1 MYWTQTLTIIAS
13 VAGVLTGYAFLF
25 DKRFGDLHKRIEDTN
40 KRIDDTN
47 KRIDDLRE
55 DLNRRMDRLEHR
67 MDKLEDE
74 IKEIRMLL
82 YKVLEI
88 PHKEEK

>member
-1 MYWTQTLTIIAS
+1 MDWTQTLTIIAS
-13 VAGVLTGYAFLF
+13 MAGILTGYAFL
-25 DKRFGDLHKRIEDTN
+25 L
-40 KRIDDTN
+40 N

-67 MDKLEDE
+67 MDRLEQRMDKLEDD

-82 YKVLEI
+82 YKVLEV

>member
-1 MYWTQTLTIIAS
+1 MDWTQTLTIIAS
-13 VAGVLTGYAFLF
+13 VAGIMAGYAFL
-25 DKRFGDLHKRIEDTN
+25 LNKRIEDTN
-40 KRIDDTN
+40 R
-47 KRIDDLRE
+47 RIDDLRE
-55 DLNRRMDRLEHR
+55 DLNKR

-82 YKVLEI
+82 YKVLEV

>member
-1 MYWTQTLTIIAS
+1 MDWTQTLTIIAS
-13 VAGVLTGYAFLF
+13 MAGILAGYAFL
-25 DKRFGDLHKRIEDTN
+25 L
-40 KRIDDTN
+40 N

-67 MDKLEDE
+67 MDRLEQRMDKLEDD

-82 YKVLEI
+82 YKVLEV

>member
-1 MYWTQTLTIIAS
+1 MDWTQTLTIIAS
-13 VAGVLTGYAFLF
+13 MAGILTGYAFL
-25 DKRFGDLHKRIEDTN
+25 L
-40 KRIDDTN
+40 N

-67 MDKLEDE
+67 MDKLEDD
-74 IKEIRMLL
+74 IKDIRMLL
-82 YKVLEI
+82 YKVLEV

>member
-1 MYWTQTLTIIAS
+1 MDWTQTLTIIAS
-13 VAGVLTGYAFLF
+13 MAGILTGYAFL
-25 DKRFGDLHKRIEDTN
+25 L
-40 KRIDDTN
+40 N

-67 MDKLEDE
+67 MDRLEQRMDKLEDE
-74 IKEIRMLL
+74 LKEIRMLL
-82 YKVLEI
+82 YKVLEV

>member
-13 VAGVLTGYAFLF
+13 VAGIITGYAFL
-25 DKRFGDLHKRIEDTN
+25 LN

-47 KRIDDLRE
+47 RRIDDLRE
-55 DLNRRMDRLEHR
+55 DLNRRMD
-67 MDKLEDE
+67 KLEDD
-74 IKEIRMLL
+74 IKDIRMLL
-82 YKVLEI
+82 YKVLEV

>member
-1 MYWTQTLTIIAS
+1 MMDWTQTLTIIAS
-13 VAGVLTGYAFLF
+13 MAGILTGYAFL
-25 DKRFGDLHKRIEDTN
+25 L
-40 KRIDDTN
+40 N

-67 MDKLEDE
+67 MDRLEQRMDKLEDD
-74 IKEIRMLL
+74 IKDIRMLL
-82 YKVLEI
+82 YKVLEV

>member
-1 MYWTQTLTIIAS
+1 MDWTQTLTIIAS
-13 VAGVLTGYAFLF
+13 MAGILTGYAFL
-25 DKRFGDLHKRIEDTN
+25 L
-40 KRIDDTN
+40 N

>member
-1 MYWTQTLTIIAS
+1 MMDWTQTLTIIAS
-13 VAGVLTGYAFLF
+13 MAGILTGYAFL
-25 DKRFGDLHKRIEDTN
+25 L
-40 KRIDDTN
+40 N

-67 MDKLEDE
+67 MDRLEHRMDKLEDD
-74 IKEIRMLL
+74 IKDIRMLL
-82 YKVLEI
+82 YKVLEV

>member
-1 MYWTQTLTIIAS
+1 MDWIQTLTIIAS
-13 VAGVLTGYAFLF
+13 MAGILTGYAFL
-25 DKRFGDLHKRIEDTN
+25 L
-40 KRIDDTN
+40 N

-55 DLNRRMDRLEHR
+55 DLNRR

-82 YKVLEI
+82 YKVLEV

>member
-1 MYWTQTLTIIAS
+1 MDWTQTLTIIAS
-13 VAGVLTGYAFLF
+13 MAGILTGYAFL
-25 DKRFGDLHKRIEDTN
+25 L
-40 KRIDDTN
+40 N

-55 DLNRRMDRLEHR
+55 DLNRRMDRLEQRMDRLEQR

-82 YKVLEI
+82 YKVLEV

>member
-1 MYWTQTLTIIAS
+1 MDWTQTLTIIAS
-13 VAGVLTGYAFLF
+13 VAGIMAGYAFL
-25 DKRFGDLHKRIEDTN
+25 L
-40 KRIDDTN
+40 N

-55 DLNRRMDRLEHR
+55 DLSRRLDRMEHR
-67 MDKLEDE
+67 IDKLEDE

-82 YKVLEI
+82 YKVLEV

>member
-1 MYWTQTLTIIAS
+1 MDWTQTLTIIAS
-13 VAGVLTGYAFLF
+13 MAGILTGYAFL
-25 DKRFGDLHKRIEDTN
+25 L
-40 KRIDDTN
+40 N

-67 MDKLEDE
+67 MDRLEQRMDKLEDD
-74 IKEIRMLL
+74 IKDIRMLL
-82 YKVLEI
+82 YKVLEV

>member
-1 MYWTQTLTIIAS
+1 MDWTQTLTIIAS
-13 VAGVLTGYAFLF
+13 VAGIMAGYAFL
-25 DKRFGDLHKRIEDTN
+25 L
-40 KRIDDTN
+40 N

-82 YKVLEI
+82 YKVLEV

>member
-1 MYWTQTLTIIAS
+1 MDWTQTLTIIAS
-13 VAGVLTGYAFLF
+13 IAGIITGYAFL
-25 DKRFGDLHKRIEDTN
+25 LN

-47 KRIDDLRE
+47 KRIDDLKE

-67 MDKLEDE
+67 MDRLEQRMDKLEDE
-74 IKEIRMLL
+74 LKEIRMLL
-82 YKVLEI
+82 YKVLEV

>member
-1 MYWTQTLTIIAS
+1 MDWTQTLTIIAS
-13 VAGVLTGYAFLF
+13 MAGILTGYAFL
-25 DKRFGDLHKRIEDTN
+25 LNKRIE
-40 KRIDDTN
+40 DTN

-55 DLNRRMDRLEHR
+55 DLNRRI
-67 MDKLEDE
+67 DKLEDE

-82 YKVLEI
+82 YKVLEV

>member
-13 VAGVLTGYAFLF
+13 MAGILTGYAFLF
-25 DKRFGDLHKRIEDTN
+25 DRRIGDLNKRIEDTN
-40 KRIDDTN
+40 KRIDD
-47 KRIDDLRE
+47 LRE
-55 DLNRRMDRLEHR
+55 DINRRI
-67 MDKLEDE
+67 DKLEEE

-82 YKVLEI
+82 YKVLEV

>member
-1 MYWTQTLTIIAS
+1 MDWTQTLTIIAS
-13 VAGVLTGYAFLF
+13 MAGILTGYAFL
-25 DKRFGDLHKRIEDTN
+25 L
-40 KRIDDTN
+40 N

-82 YKVLEI
+82 YKVLEV

>member
-1 MYWTQTLTIIAS
+1 MMDWTQTLTIIAS
-13 VAGVLTGYAFLF
+13 MAGILTGYAFL
-25 DKRFGDLHKRIEDTN
+25 L
-40 KRIDDTN
+40 N

-82 YKVLEI
+82 YKVLEV

>member
-1 MYWTQTLTIIAS
+1 MDWNQTLTIIAS
-13 VAGVLTGYAFLF
+13 MAGILTGYAFL
-25 DKRFGDLHKRIEDTN
+25 LNKRIE
-40 KRIDDTN
+40 DTN

-55 DLNRRMDRLEHR
+55 DLNRRMDRLEQR
-67 MDKLEDE
+67 MDRLEDE

-82 YKVLEI
+82 YKVLEV